1 MITLELVKLHLRVD
15 GEDEDDLLR
24 LYLDAA
30 TADCVAYLN
39 RPLYRDTAAAKE
51 AEENG
56 ETNGVVLNPAIQN
69 AILMTVGYLYSVR
82 EDGPTGLPRAARR
95 LLEPYRNLP
104 GV

>member
-1 MITLELVKLHLRVD
+1 MITLELVKLHLRID

-39 RPLYRDTAAAKE
+39 RPLYRDTAAAKD

-56 ETNGVVLNPAIQN
+56 ETNGVVLPAIQN
-69 AILMTVGYLYSVR
+69 AILMTVGYLYTVR
-82 EDGPTGLPRAARR
+82 EDGSAGLPRAARR

>member
-39 RPLYRDTAAAKE
+39 RPLYRDTAAAK
-51 AEENG
+51 G
-56 ETNGVVLNPAIQN
+56 
-69 AILMTVGYLYSVR
+69 S
-82 EDGPTGLPRAARR
+82 
-95 LLEPYRNLP
+95 
-104 GV
+104 